1 MTSTLSRFADV
12 LAQALE
18 RYGVL
23 TLFSDK
29 IISRMVAIRQ
39 PTTEFIGS
47 AIV

>member
-1 MTSTLSRFADV
+1 MAREDIPKREVWEA
-12 LAQALE
+12 
-18 RYGVL
+18 YIL

-47 AIV
+47 VIV